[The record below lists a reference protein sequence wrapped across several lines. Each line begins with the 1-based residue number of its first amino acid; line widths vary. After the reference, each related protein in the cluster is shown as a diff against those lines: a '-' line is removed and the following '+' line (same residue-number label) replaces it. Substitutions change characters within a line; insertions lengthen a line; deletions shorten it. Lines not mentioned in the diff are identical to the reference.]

1 MANRKPDE
9 PPKGAPA
16 WQTTFSDLMNL
27 LLCFFVLLFSMST
40 IDEVKQEKIVAS
52 FNQMFS
58 VFDAGASAIGDGIL
72 ISNGVSQLNELDEFI
87 NSTGRMDSGEIV
99 SEDVANS
106 TAAAA
111 KEQLEEA
118 QMEESE
124 ALSEK
129 IQEAVDERD
138 MADQVEVQ
146 FTAQFVQLTLKGSLL
161 FDSGSTL
168 LKDEAKPVLDQVGL
182 ILERYAQGTIEIEGH
197 TDNVPM
203 SGAKYSNNDELSSGR
218 ALSVFDYILSIT
230 NLNPANIKHAGRGE
244 YLPVADNSTPEGRAK
259 NGRVEAMKKKLI
271 SVIIL
276 ALLIVNIVLTA
287 IMMFSVTSASKK
299 TAALVDSISMALN
312 LELASG
318 EGGEAAVSMADTET
332 YSFAENM
339 TIPLKKSEG
348 DEKDHYCII
357 SVTLS
362 INTKADVYKK
372 YGSDLSMQEGL
383 IKDEINSVFAQ
394 YTMEEARDNQDAIK
408 KEILNRI
415 QKMFDSN
422 EYIYNVSFGDIMFG

>member
-40 IDEVKQEKIVAS
+40 IDEVKQEKVVAS

-58 VFDAGASAIGDGIL
+58 VFDAGATAIGDGML

-87 NSTGRMDSGEIV
+87 NSTGKQDDGEIV
-99 SEDVANS
+99 SEDVAS
-106 TAAAA
+106 SAAAA
-111 KEQLEEA
+111 AREQLEEA

-124 ALSEK
+124 SLAEK
-129 IQEAVDERD
+129 IQEAVDEND
-138 MADQVEVQ
+138 MVDQVEVQ
-146 FTAQFVQLTLKGSLL
+146 FTAQYVQLTLKGSLL

-168 LKDEAKPVLDQVGL
+168 LKEEAKPVLNQVGV
-182 ILERYAQGTIEIEGH
+182 ILERYAEGTIEIEGH

-259 NGRVEAMKKKLI
+259 NRRVE
-271 SVIIL
+271 
-276 ALLIVNIVLTA
+276 
-287 IMMFSVTSASKK
+287 
-299 TAALVDSISMALN
+299 
-312 LELASG
+312 
-318 EGGEAAVSMADTET
+318 
-332 YSFAENM
+332 
-339 TIPLKKSEG
+339 
-348 DEKDHYCII
+348 
-357 SVTLS
+357 
-362 INTKADVYKK
+362 
-372 YGSDLSMQEGL
+372 
-383 IKDEINSVFAQ
+383 IK
-394 YTMEEARDNQDAIK
+394 
-408 KEILNRI
+408 
-415 QKMFDSN
+415 
-422 EYIYNVSFGDIMFG
+422 IYNSLSSY